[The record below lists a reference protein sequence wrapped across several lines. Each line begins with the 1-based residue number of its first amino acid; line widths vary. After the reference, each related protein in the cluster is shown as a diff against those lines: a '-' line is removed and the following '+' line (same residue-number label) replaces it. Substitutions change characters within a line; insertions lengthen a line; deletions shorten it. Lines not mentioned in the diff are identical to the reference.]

1 MLKGLN
7 IFIKKIIKTE
17 ATSTV
22 AEIELEVAEAKI
34 KVVKAARMADA
45 KIEAN
50 EIRANKKKATV
61 LEYKSEVFNASYV
74 SEWVKQDIADLQL
87 FIDYKL
93 NAHFEEYR
101 EMRIMRREFY
111 KYINSVD
118 AFSSEDHKEL
128 CTILAVLKRIDR
140 YKDAVEKERAK
151 DIPI

>member
-50 EIRANKKKATV
+50 EIRANKKK
-61 LEYKSEVFNASYV
+61 
-74 SEWVKQDIADLQL
+74 LQ
-87 FIDYKL
+87 F
-93 NAHFEEYR
+93 
-101 EMRIMRREFY
+101 
-111 KYINSVD
+111 
-118 AFSSEDHKEL
+118 
-128 CTILAVLKRIDR
+128 
-140 YKDAVEKERAK
+140 
-151 DIPI
+151 